1 MSTDDMPRQPTTTQ
15 LEAVPPWAVKLTEKV
30 VVGLSTIEARLDSQ
44 DTKLD
49 KAITE
54 GIEANVRLDR
64 VETRLGKAEG
74 RLDIFEERVGRTSVG
89 VRGLSQVDM
98 EHEAK
103 LANALTDLAEE
114 KAKREALEKNSATK
128 SDLATALDD
137 AAKVQTEA
145 IVAGVKATIDTIA
158 KTPTAKRL
166 TSAIV
171 PVLMV
176 AIAIIG
182 IKLQAS
188 LSRLQAAPQQQSTVV
203 QIAPLPIPADA
214 GVDR

>member
-1 MSTDDMPRQPTTTQ
+1 MSTDNMPAQPTTTQ

-30 VVGLSTIEARLDSQ
+30 VGGFSAMEARLDSQ

-128 SDLATALDD
+128 EDIAKALEEATTAQTKAILGAVD
-137 AAKVQTEA
+137 AFAQKP
-145 IVAGVKATIDTIA
+145 GVK
-158 KTPTAKRL
+158 KL
-166 TSAIV
+166 TGAIV
-171 PVLMV
+171 PVLMI
-176 AIAIIG
+176 AIAVIG
-182 IKLQAS
+182 LKLQAS
-188 LSRLQAAPQQQSTVV
+188 LSRLQTPPQQQQSTVV
-203 QIAPLPIPADA
+203 QLAPAPVPSDA
-214 GVDR
+214 GADR